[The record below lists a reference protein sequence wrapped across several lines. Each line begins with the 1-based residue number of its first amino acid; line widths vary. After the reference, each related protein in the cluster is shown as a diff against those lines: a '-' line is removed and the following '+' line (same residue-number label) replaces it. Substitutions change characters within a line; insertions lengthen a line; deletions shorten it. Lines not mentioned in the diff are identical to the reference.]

1 MRVLVAD
8 DSGVM
13 RKMIIRSLE
22 AIDITDIVEACD
34 GAEAFSI
41 FQTDCF
47 DLILTDWNMPEKTG
61 LELIQDVRGSGS
73 DIPIIMITTVE
84 QRDAVATA
92 YEAGV
97 NDFLTKPFTT
107 DDLLAKIETHVSC

>member
-34 GAEAFSI
+34 GAGR
-41 FQTDCF
+41 F
-47 DLILTDWNMPEKTG
+47 DLSNRLLRSHLDRLEHARKDG
-61 LELIQDVRGSGS
+61 LELIQDVRGSES
-73 DIPIIMITTVE
+73 DIPIMPITTVE

-107 DDLLAKIETHVSC
+107 DDLLIESGRTFAC